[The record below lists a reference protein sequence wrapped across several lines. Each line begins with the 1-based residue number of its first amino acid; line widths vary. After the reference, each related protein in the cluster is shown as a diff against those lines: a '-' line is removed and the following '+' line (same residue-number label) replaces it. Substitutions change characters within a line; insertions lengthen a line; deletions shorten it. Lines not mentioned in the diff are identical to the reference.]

1 MVFYKSINDLSEK
14 IIRIVSDEK
23 LRKNIA
29 RKGKLKYMKYFN
41 SDIISNYIIN
51 KTLGLKDNNKYLWE
65 K

>member
-14 IIRIVSDEK
+14 IIKISSDDK
-23 LRKNIA
+23 IRKSIA

-41 SDIISNYIIN
+41 SNLVSRYIIN
-51 KTLGLKDNNKYLWE
+51 KTLDLKDKHKYLWQ

>member
-14 IIRIVSDEK
+14 IIRIASDEK

-41 SDIISNYIIN
+41 SDIISKYIIN